1 MCGKP
6 LKFYKCYAMII
17 VSGRQVIPLL
27 CNNDKKKR
35 MPYFFTSLYSIPA
48 VKLRDVW
55 VMRWLLG
62 LGDLDV
68 LCSGRY
74 EWQETWAACQKRG
87 VSPERTNLKDDSYD
101 SWHNLSPGN
110 AFAATPV
117 AFPAVYCLYWNCN
130 HRCFIIPW
138 FKKKLQTVH
147 VFLCRF
153 HLKSLVLCIK
163 SVRSSFLYAF
173 Q

>member
-1 MCGKP
+1 
-6 LKFYKCYAMII
+6 
-17 VSGRQVIPLL
+17 
-27 CNNDKKKR
+27 

-62 LGDLDV
+62 LGDLDA

-110 AFAATPV
+110 ASAATPV
-117 AFPAVYCLYWNCN
+117 AFPAFYCLYWNCD
-130 HRCFIIPW
+130 HRCFIISW
-138 FKKKLQTVH
+138 FKKNYILYMSFCADSSHLSSASSQWGVVFCLYSNKIKLTS
-147 VFLCRF
+147 LDAF
-153 HLKSLVLCIK
+153 HSQEVDILKCSRIIVSMNIVLF
-163 SVRSSFLYAF
+163 SFYV
-173 Q
+173 